1 MSIDRRVAARFP
13 VILVAEVTELPSG
26 TPRTGRT
33 SDISETGCFVDSLH
47 PLPTASR
54 IRLQLTRGHESF
66 ETTATVVYA
75 PAQGMGIR
83 FDDSIPPKQLAVL
96 HKWIDTFKQQVA

>member
-1 MSIDRRVAARFP
+1 LSIDRRVAARFP
-13 VILVAEVTELPSG
+13 VILVAEVTELPLG

-47 PLPTASR
+47 PLSTGSR
-54 IRLQLTRGHESF
+54 IRLRLTRGYESF
-66 ETTATVVYA
+66 ETTATVVYN

-83 FDDSIPPKQLAVL
+83 FDDPVAPKQLAVL
-96 HKWIDTFKQQVA
+96 HKWIAVFKQQVA